1 MSAKEVY
8 MDTNTSALIT
18 AIAAAFQAI
27 ATVVLVGVT
36 WRYVTLT
43 RRISITSE
51 RNLKTLAHSSLL
63 NRLDTI
69 K

>member
-36 WRYVTLT
+36 WRYVTLI